1 MFPLINLKELPLIPE
16 TLKEQSSF
24 SFSETAKFKSSFDIE
39 NSNYLVWDVVKFYTN
54 LSVA

>member
-39 NSNYLVWDVVKFYTN
+39 NSNYLV
-54 LSVA
+54 